1 MGIWVSR
8 QEGCRRNLHDRL
20 LSSINTPISILQI
33 IVSELV
39 LVVSTGLI
47 YAIGINVARSSES

>member
-1 MGIWVSR
+1 MGTWVSR
-8 QEGCRRNLHDRL
+8 QEGCRRNLRDRL

-39 LVVSTGLI
+39 LIVSTGVM